1 VTGPAGPGAAHQ
13 FLNANQRRHFEV
25 LLAMLEDEL
34 DRIDRLALEPASPPA
49 ALTVLDDDLPADFA
63 NRARPMMEATRTIVR
78 DLAARLRLKPR
89 RVSRRRSISAALT
102 AAIIR
107 IDDSSPDE
115 LRGYGAVD
123 PRFAEEFGPALDSIR
138 ESINGIS
145 ALLGRHRA
153 ARREP

>member
-1 VTGPAGPGAAHQ
+1 MTDPARRVAAHE
-13 FLNANQRRHFEV
+13 FLNANQRRRFEV
-25 LLAMLEDEL
+25 VLAMLEDEL
-34 DRIDRLALEPASPPA
+34 GRIDRLTSEPASLTA

-102 AAIIR
+102 AAVIR

-138 ESINGIS
+138 ESISGIS
-145 ALLGRHRA
+145 ALLKRHRA
-153 ARREP
+153 ARKEP

>member
-1 VTGPAGPGAAHQ
+1 VTGQKHPIGAHE
-13 FLNANQRRHFEV
+13 FLNANQRRRFEV
-25 LLAMLEDEL
+25 LLSMLEDEL
-34 DRIDRLALEPASPPA
+34 GRIVRVATEPAAPTA
-49 ALTVLDDDLPADFA
+49 ALTVMDDDLPADFA
-63 NRARPMMEATRTIVR
+63 NRARPMVEGTRGMIR

-102 AAIIR
+102 AAVIR

>member
-1 VTGPAGPGAAHQ
+1 VTGPSRPSAAHE

-25 LLAMLEDEL
+25 LLAMLEEEL
-34 DRIDRLALEPASPPA
+34 GRIDRLAAEPASPTA
-49 ALTVLDDDLPADFA
+49 ALTLVDDDLPAGFA
-63 NRARPMMEATRTIVR
+63 GRARPMLEVTRGMIR
-78 DLAARLRLKPR
+78 DLAARMRLKPR
-89 RVSRRRSISAALT
+89 RLSRRRSINAALT
-102 AAIIR
+102 AAVIR
-107 IDDSSPDE
+107 IDDSLPDE

-138 ESINGIS
+138 DSINGIS